1 MNRLKKM
8 KMKMKKHPSNPSG
21 WYLTV
26 KPRQKSLAEDELG
39 TLLSQPTGSLFFL
52 VLWIWSYMY
61 DITPFGSQPSQPGVW
76 RAKKP

>member
-1 MNRLKKM
+1 MNKLKKM

-39 TLLSQPTGSLFFL
+39 TLLSQRQGLFFFFL
-52 VLWIWSYMY
+52 RCGYGA
-61 DITPFGSQPSQPGVW
+61 TCTT
-76 RAKKP
+76 